1 MKLIVGLGNPGKK
14 YEHTRH
20 NMGFD
25 VVDLF
30 SELAQIDIDKEA
42 FKGLV
47 GRGHLFDED
56 VNLLKPQTFMNLSGE
71 SVREI
76 VSYFK
81 IPVEDIIVIYDDMDL
96 EPGKLRLRLSGSS
109 GGHKGIQNII
119 DNLHTEDI
127 KRIRIG
133 IGKPTYD
140 TIDYVLSKPLKE
152 ERELIDK
159 AIKTAVDALKEILKN
174 NFDSAMNK
182 YNHQIT
188 NVFYFSFF
196 EYHPI
201 YFSIYLNIF
210 SNDIFVFVDLTHLWF
225 CLISNF

>member
-1 MKLIVGLGNPGKK
+1 MFNYIFDKIIDTMKLIVGLGNPGKK

-30 SELAQIDIDKEA
+30 SELAQIDIDKDA

-47 GRGHLFDED
+47 GRGKVFDED
-56 VNLLKPQTFMNLSGE
+56 VYLLKPQTFMNLSGE

-81 IPVEDIIVIYDDMDL
+81 IPKEDIIVVYDDLDL
-96 EPGKLRLRLSGSS
+96 EPGKIRLRLSGSS
-109 GGHKGIQNII
+109 GGHRGIQNII
-119 DNLHTEDI
+119 EQLGTENI

-140 TIDYVLSKPLKE
+140 TIDYVLGKPLKE
-152 ERELIDK
+152 EQVLIDE
-159 AIKTAVDALKEILKN
+159 AIKKAVDALKEILKN

-182 YNHQIT
+182 FNH
-188 NVFYFSFF
+188 
-196 EYHPI
+196 
-201 YFSIYLNIF
+201 
-210 SNDIFVFVDLTHLWF
+210 
-225 CLISNF
+225 

>member
-1 MKLIVGLGNPGKK
+1 MFNYIFDKIIDAMKLIVGLGNPGKK

-30 SELAQIDIDKEA
+30 SELAQIDIDKDA

-47 GRGHLFDED
+47 GRGKVFDED
-56 VNLLKPQTFMNLSGE
+56 VYLLKPQTFMNLSGE

-81 IPVEDIIVIYDDMDL
+81 IPKEDIIVIYDDLDL
-96 EPGKLRLRLSGSS
+96 EPGKIRLRLSGSS
-109 GGHKGIQNII
+109 GGHRGIQNII
-119 DNLHTEDI
+119 DQLGSEEI

-140 TIDYVLSKPLKE
+140 TIDYVLGKPLKE
-152 ERELIDK
+152 EQVLIDE
-159 AIKTAVDALKEILKN
+159 AIKKAVDALKEILKN

-182 YNHQIT
+182 YNH
-188 NVFYFSFF
+188 
-196 EYHPI
+196 
-201 YFSIYLNIF
+201 
-210 SNDIFVFVDLTHLWF
+210 
-225 CLISNF
+225 

>member
-30 SELAQIDIDKEA
+30 SELAEIDIDKEA

-47 GRGHLFDED
+47 GRGKVFDED
-56 VNLLKPQTFMNLSGE
+56 VYLLKPQTYMNLSGE

-81 IPVEDIIVIYDDMDL
+81 IPTEDIIVIYDDLDL
-96 EPGKLRLRLSGSS
+96 EPGKIRIRLSGSS

-119 DNLHTEDI
+119 ENLGTEEI

-133 IGKPTYD
+133 IGKPTFD
-140 TIDYVLSKPLKE
+140 TIDYVLGKPLKE
-152 ERELIDK
+152 ERPLIDD
-159 AIKTAVDALKEILKN
+159 AINNAVEALKEILKHS
-174 NFDSAMNK
+174 FDSAMNK
-182 YNHQIT
+182 FNH
-188 NVFYFSFF
+188 
-196 EYHPI
+196 
-201 YFSIYLNIF
+201 
-210 SNDIFVFVDLTHLWF
+210 
-225 CLISNF
+225 

>member
-1 MKLIVGLGNPGKK
+1 MFNYIFDKIIDAMKLIVGLGNPGKK

-30 SELAQIDIDKEA
+30 SELAQIDIDKDA

-47 GRGHLFDED
+47 GRGKVFDED
-56 VNLLKPQTFMNLSGE
+56 VYLLKPQTFMNLSGE

-81 IPVEDIIVIYDDMDL
+81 IPKEDIIVIYDDLDL
-96 EPGKLRLRLSGSS
+96 EPGKIRLRLSGSS
-109 GGHKGIQNII
+109 GGHRGIQNII
-119 DNLHTEDI
+119 EQLGTENI

-140 TIDYVLSKPLKE
+140 TIDYVLGKPLKE
-152 ERELIDK
+152 EQVLIDE
-159 AIKTAVDALKEILKN
+159 AIKKAADALKEILKN

-182 YNHQIT
+182 YNH
-188 NVFYFSFF
+188 
-196 EYHPI
+196 
-201 YFSIYLNIF
+201 
-210 SNDIFVFVDLTHLWF
+210 
-225 CLISNF
+225 

>member
-25 VVDLF
+25 TIDLF
-30 SELAQIDIDKEA
+30 SELAKIDIDKEA

-47 GRGHLFDED
+47 GRGKVFEED
-56 VNLLKPQTFMNLSGE
+56 IYLLKPQTYMNLSGE

-81 IPVEDIIVIYDDMDL
+81 IPTQDIIVIYDDLDL
-96 EPGKLRLRLSGSS
+96 EPGKIRLRLSGSS

-119 DNLHTEDI
+119 ENLGTEEI

-133 IGKPTYD
+133 IGKPTFD
-140 TIDYVLSKPLKE
+140 TIDYVLGKPLKE
-152 ERELIDK
+152 ERPLIDD
-159 AIKTAVDALKEILKN
+159 AINNAVEALKEILKHS
-174 NFDSAMNK
+174 FDSAMNK
-182 YNHQIT
+182 FNH
-188 NVFYFSFF
+188 
-196 EYHPI
+196 
-201 YFSIYLNIF
+201 
-210 SNDIFVFVDLTHLWF
+210 
-225 CLISNF
+225 

>member
-1 MKLIVGLGNPGKK
+1 MFNYIFDKIIDAMKLIVGLGNPGKK

-30 SELAQIDIDKEA
+30 SELAQIDIDKDA

-47 GRGHLFDED
+47 GRGKVFDED
-56 VNLLKPQTFMNLSGE
+56 VYLLKPQTFMNLSGE

-81 IPVEDIIVIYDDMDL
+81 IPKEDIIVIYDDLDL
-96 EPGKLRLRLSGSS
+96 EPGKIRLRLSGSS
-109 GGHKGIQNII
+109 GGHRGIQNII
-119 DNLHTEDI
+119 EQLGTENI

-140 TIDYVLSKPLKE
+140 TIDYVLGKPLKE
-152 ERELIDK
+152 EQVLIDE
-159 AIKTAVDALKEILKN
+159 AIKKAVDALKDILKN

-182 YNHQIT
+182 YNH
-188 NVFYFSFF
+188 
-196 EYHPI
+196 
-201 YFSIYLNIF
+201 
-210 SNDIFVFVDLTHLWF
+210 
-225 CLISNF
+225 

>member
-1 MKLIVGLGNPGKK
+1 MFNYIFDKIIDAMKLIVGLGNPGKK

-47 GRGHLFDED
+47 GRGKVFDED
-56 VNLLKPQTFMNLSGE
+56 VCLLKPQTFMNLSGE

-81 IPVEDIIVIYDDMDL
+81 IPKEDIIVIYDDLDL
-96 EPGKLRLRLSGSS
+96 EPGKIRLRLSGSS
-109 GGHKGIQNII
+109 GGHRGIQNII
-119 DNLHTEDI
+119 DQLGSEEI

-133 IGKPTYD
+133 IGKPSYD
-140 TIDYVLSKPLKE
+140 TIDYVLGKPLKE
-152 ERELIDK
+152 EQVLIDE
-159 AIKTAVDALKEILKN
+159 AIKNAVDALKEILKN

-182 YNHQIT
+182 FNH
-188 NVFYFSFF
+188 
-196 EYHPI
+196 
-201 YFSIYLNIF
+201 
-210 SNDIFVFVDLTHLWF
+210 
-225 CLISNF
+225 

>member
-25 VVDLF
+25 TIDLF
-30 SELAQIDIDKEA
+30 SELAKIDIDKEA

-47 GRGHLFDED
+47 GRGKVFDED
-56 VNLLKPQTFMNLSGE
+56 VYLLKPQTYMNLSGE

-81 IPVEDIIVIYDDMDL
+81 IPTEDIIVIYDDLDL
-96 EPGKLRLRLSGSS
+96 EPGKIRLRLSGSS

-119 DNLHTEDI
+119 ENLGTENI

-133 IGKPTYD
+133 IGKPTFD
-140 TIDYVLSKPLKE
+140 TIDYVLGKPLKD
-152 ERELIDK
+152 ERPLIDD
-159 AIKTAVDALKEILKN
+159 AINNAVEALKEILKQN
-174 NFDSAMNK
+174 CDSAMNK
-182 YNHQIT
+182 FNH
-188 NVFYFSFF
+188 
-196 EYHPI
+196 
-201 YFSIYLNIF
+201 
-210 SNDIFVFVDLTHLWF
+210 
-225 CLISNF
+225 